1 MIILDY
7 SDRRPIYEQVIAK
20 LEELILRGVLEENAP
35 LPSVRQLAMDLAIN
49 PNTVQRAYFTL
60 EKEGWIYSVKGRGSF
75 VASGDKARSGRR
87 AEVMEKLAGLC
98 QEAHLAGVTGEE
110 LIEAIR
116 KCDVFVTSAA
126 TDGTAQRTGAAAAVA
141 GSSVSMRNG
150 AAPQNGREA

>member
-87 AEVMEKLAGLC
+87 TEVMEKLAGLC

-116 KCDVFVTSAA
+116 KSGVFTTPAVTEGAAQRNSAA
-126 TDGTAQRTGAAAAVA
+126 AGT
-141 GSSVSMRNG
+141 GSSASMRNG